1 MQEAKNNPIVSRSMN
16 SVFVR
21 FPTISEVDRL
31 ILSAD
36 VAAILK
42 TIQTIGSDSSVTCNQ
57 RINYLLE
64 LQGRLRAAIEKKTF
78 SADQLRV
85 INDNSIA

>member
-1 MQEAKNNPIVSRSMN
+1 MN

-31 ILSAD
+31 IQSAD
-36 VAAILK
+36 IGAILK

-64 LQGRLRAAIEKKTF
+64 LQGRLRVAIEKKNF
-78 SADQLRV
+78 SAEQLKV
-85 INDNSIA
+85 INNTSIA